1 MNTNGSR
8 LMGLSAILCTVALWG
23 LSFISIKVT
32 VAVIPPMTLA
42 LFRFSIA
49 SVILLFLLKKMEPGT
64 NLSTKDIPLMILSGL
79 LGVAVFNNFQNIGIK
94 MTTASAASMIIAA
107 IPILT
112 VLGEFLVFK
121 TRLSWIKIISVILS
135 IVGVYCIV
143 ASSQQTSQEDFLG
156 DLFMLGAAVA
166 WVVYTLIT
174 RPLSSK
180 YSQLAVVTYQIF
192 FGTLALIPFAFFET
206 WEWNFI
212 DSSIILHLIYLGVF
226 CSALANY
233 LYVYAMALL
242 GVSSVSL
249 FINLI
254 PVISAIGGFT
264 ILHEPM
270 SKVQILGGT
279 VILFSVYIANF
290 NIRKNNHNE
299 AGADILEQVKR

>member
-64 NLSTKDIPLMILSGL
+64 NLSRKDIPLMILSGL

>member
-1 MNTNGSR
+1 MNESR
-8 LMGLSAILCTVALWG
+8 FMGLLAIFCTTVLWG

-32 VAVIPPMTLA
+32 VAVIPPLTLA
-42 LFRFSIA
+42 LFRFLIA
-49 SVILLFLLKKMEPGT
+49 SVILLFLLKKMEPNT
-64 NLSTKDIPLMILSGL
+64 KLAKKDIPLMALSGL
-79 LGVAVFNNFQNIGIK
+79 LGVAVFNDFQNIGIK
-94 MTTASAASMIIAA
+94 MATASVASMIIAA

-112 VLGEFLVFK
+112 VIGEFLVFK
-121 TRLSWIKIISVILS
+121 TSLSWIKIISVILS
-135 IVGVYCIV
+135 MVGVYCIV

-156 DLFMLGAAVA
+156 DLFMLGAAVS

-174 RPLSSK
+174 RPLSTQ

-206 WEWNFI
+206 WEWQSI
-212 DSSIILHLIYLGVF
+212 DFFIILHLIYLGVF

-233 LYVYAMALL
+233 LYVYAMGIL

-254 PVISAIGGFT
+254 PVILVFGGFT
-264 ILHEPM
+264 ILQEPVSGM
-270 SKVQILGGT
+270 QILGGV

-290 NIRKNNHNE
+290 NIEKNTHGE
-299 AGADILEQVKR
+299 LDA